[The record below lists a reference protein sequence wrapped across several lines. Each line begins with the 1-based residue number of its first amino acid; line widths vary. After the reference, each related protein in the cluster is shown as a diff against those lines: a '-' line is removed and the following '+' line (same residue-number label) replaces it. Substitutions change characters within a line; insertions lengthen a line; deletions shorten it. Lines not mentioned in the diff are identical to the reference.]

1 MTLLLIL
8 KLRMSAFIFP
18 IHRFPGL
25 TLENA
30 TTITI
35 VRKKYLVFA
44 VFRAFFS
51 IISWKVL
58 KIKFSKS
65 KLCMSLAIKQKG
77 KSQNWCYKKT
87 KQDKFS
93 EKQIFLT
100 PDTHMHVSISGG
112 KKCSF
117 FGKSS
122 GLCFLVI
129 LILGFTL
136 LPYYRVWTHFRP
148 VFHICTP

>member
-25 TLENA
+25 TLENDNHDHDR
-30 TTITI
+30 TEKIFGFCGF
-35 VRKKYLVFA
+35 FA
-44 VFRAFFS
+44 PFFS

-112 KKCSF
+112 
-117 FGKSS
+117 
-122 GLCFLVI
+122 
-129 LILGFTL
+129 
-136 LPYYRVWTHFRP
+136 
-148 VFHICTP
+148 